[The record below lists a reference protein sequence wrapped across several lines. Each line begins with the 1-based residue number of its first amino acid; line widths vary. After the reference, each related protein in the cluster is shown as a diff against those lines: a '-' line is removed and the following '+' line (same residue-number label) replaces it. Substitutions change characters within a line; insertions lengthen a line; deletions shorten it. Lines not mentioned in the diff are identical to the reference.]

1 MEPDAEKAEIRE
13 ANNKV
18 INYRFSWP
26 HTTQPEPTDRE
37 KAIESLVRGHF
48 QSLDGTKVRSG
59 LARKSDFIPEHDSKS
74 KWPIRISG
82 ERITAVMPKS
92 QPPMWVNQA
101 LMRIRSRGEEGPPI
115 GPLEIIEE
123 LRSMRKEWEDIKDID
138 DGSAKIFIANI
149 KAEEKRI
156 RAEEE
161 QWLGKDESTTSGPAE
176 KAYEALLSPRELAA
190 HKKRTNEYFENR
202 RTTSKNGGKSKK
214 RTGRLHKK
222 YKKKTNKRRTHR
234 K

>member
-1 MEPDAEKAEIRE
+1 MLCFYTIILYMKPSAERM
-13 ANNKV
+13 
-18 INYRFSWP
+18 
-26 HTTQPEPTDRE
+26 
-37 KAIESLVRGHF
+37 
-48 QSLDGTKVRSG
+48 
-59 LARKSDFIPEHDSKS
+59 
-74 KWPIRISG
+74 
-82 ERITAVMPKS
+82 TAVMPKP

-101 LMRIRSRGEEGPPI
+101 LMRIRARGEEGPPI

-123 LRSMRKEWEDIKDID
+123 LKSMRKEWGDSVET
-138 DGSAKIFIANI
+138 AQM

-156 RAEEE
+156 RAEFE
-161 QWLGKDESTTSGPAE
+161 QWLREDESTTPGPAE

-190 HKKRTNEYFENR
+190 HKKRTDSFFENR

-222 YKKKTNKRRTHR
+222 KTKKTRRTHR